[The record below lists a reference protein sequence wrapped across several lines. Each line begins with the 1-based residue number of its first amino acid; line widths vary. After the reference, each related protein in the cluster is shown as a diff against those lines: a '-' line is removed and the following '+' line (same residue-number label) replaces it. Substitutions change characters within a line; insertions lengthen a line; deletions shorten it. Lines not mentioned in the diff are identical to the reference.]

1 MGGYAVLCCAVLC
14 CAVLCCAVLSAVP
27 VQVHDTPSD
36 HVTRDY
42 REGLAQLGDL
52 QFRVIDT
59 SGLEPAAAAHSLQVH
74 TQCIR

>member
-1 MGGYAVLCCAVLC
+1 M
-14 CAVLCCAVLSAVP
+14 S
-27 VQVHDTPSD
+27 QVFDTPND

-59 SGLEPAAAAHSLQVH
+59 SGLEPAAPPRSLQVSH
-74 TQCIR
+74 SVTPQLPQQHKPLTAQRLPQQQILVV